1 MHTTIQAGSLRGGGG
16 EAREFQCQWE
26 FSWHNEKY
34 PWTVAMDPRAT
45 SRI

>member
-1 MHTTIQAGSLRGGGG
+1 MQASNLRGGGG
-16 EAREFQCQWE
+16 EARECQCQWE

-45 SRI
+45 SHV